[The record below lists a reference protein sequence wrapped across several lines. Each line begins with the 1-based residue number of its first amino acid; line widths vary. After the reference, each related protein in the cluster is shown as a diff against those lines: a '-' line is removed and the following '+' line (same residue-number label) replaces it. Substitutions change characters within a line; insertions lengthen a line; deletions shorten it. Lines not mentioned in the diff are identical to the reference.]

1 MSVLIIRCCTALG
14 LAHLGLQIVDTE
26 RMGQWHVDRRPDGA
40 GAPAW
45 AAVRWMLLAAVLA
58 GLFGMHVLTDG
69 DDDSVHGDLAQVPAA
84 AQSSSGDHVM
94 TGVRREVPTA
104 FDAGGTPVNARSA
117 AVVSTAPNG
126 GLGAG
131 QGMAQCVLF
140 LLTVGSA
147 LLLALLA
154 SRWPATTCG
163 PLAAVTVIWCD
174 LRRRGPPGP
183 ERPRIALCV
192 TRI

>member
-1 MSVLIIRCCTALG
+1 
-14 LAHLGLQIVDTE
+14 
-26 RMGQWHVDRRPDGA
+26 
-40 GAPAW
+40 
-45 AAVRWMLLAAVLA
+45 MLLAAVLA

-69 DDDSVHGDLAQVPAA
+69 DDDSVHGDLAPIPAA

-94 TGVRREVPTA
+94 TGVRREV
-104 FDAGGTPVNARSA
+104 GGTPVNARSA

-131 QGMAQCVLF
+131 HGMAQCVLF

-163 PLAAVTVIWCD
+163 PLAAVTVMWCD